1 MIPFDNEAMELRT
14 EEFFMKKK
22 RLRRVLAGCGL
33 ALLLFLVGSLTIPPR
48 LQKKVSQE
56 FLDTLALPPKA
67 AGSGADRVLC
77 IDDNQEALLWRLRTM
92 EAASQELI
100 LSAYGMNE
108 DDSGL
113 DVMASL
119 LHTAE
124 RGVRVRIL
132 VDGLSEFLD
141 LRSSKPFQALAASP
155 QVEVR
160 IYNPV
165 SLLKPWRLNYR
176 MHDKY
181 LAADDTVYILG
192 GRNIKNLSLGDYQEK
207 KDHDRDV
214 LVYGTEPNAQNSIHQ
229 VKDYFESVWSLET
242 TEPFPA
248 PETPDEAQLELL
260 RQRRR
265 ALEETWPELLSQPDW
280 EAITLPTHG
289 ITLLTNPI
297 QAGNKAPELWATL
310 MRLMAESDAAVVQTP
325 YLICNK
331 VMYQDLAAL
340 TAAGK
345 EISIITN
352 AVESGANPWGCADY
366 MNQKQKIRQTGAHLY
381 EYLGGHSAHRKTVL
395 IDDHLSLVGSFNFDM
410 RSAYLDTELMLL
422 IDSPEL
428 NQHLRSMAQDNMA
441 QSRHVFPDGSEVPGE
456 AFQPREM
463 PWSKQLT
470 YGLIRLLILP
480 FRPLL

>member
-1 MIPFDNEAMELRT
+1 MIPFNKEGMALRNK
-14 EEFFMKKK
+14 EFTMKKK
-22 RLRRVLAGCGL
+22 KLKRVLAGGAL
-33 ALLLFLVGSLTIPPR
+33 ALALFLVGSLTIPPR

-56 FLDTLALPPKA
+56 FLDALAVPPNA
-67 AGSGADRVLC
+67 VGSGADRVLC

-92 EAASQELI
+92 EAAGQELI
-100 LSAYGMNE
+100 LSAYGMSE
-108 DDSGL
+108 DESGL
-113 DVMASL
+113 DIMASL

-124 RGVRVRIL
+124 RGVQVRIL

-214 LVYGTEPNAQNSIHQ
+214 LVYSMEPSTQNSIHQ

-265 ALEETWPELLSQPDW
+265 TLEETWSELLSQPDW
-280 EAITLPTHG
+280 EAITLPTNG

-310 MRLMAESDAAVVQTP
+310 MRLMEEGDSVVVQTP
-325 YLICNK
+325 YLICNQI
-331 VMYQDLAAL
+331 MYQDLTAL
-340 TAAGK
+340 AAAGK

-366 MNQKQKIRQTGAHLY
+366 MNQKPKLRQTGVHLY
-381 EYLGGHSAHRKTVL
+381 EYLGDHSAHRKTVL

-441 QSRHVFPDGSEVPGE
+441 QSRHVFPDGSEVPGAE
-456 AFQPREM
+456 FQPREM
-463 PWSKQLT
+463 PRSKQLI
-470 YGLIRLLILP
+470 YGAIRLLIPP

>member
-1 MIPFDNEAMELRT
+1 
-14 EEFFMKKK
+14 MKKRNLK
-22 RLRRVLAGCGL
+22 RVLAGCAL
-33 ALLLFLVGSLTIPPR
+33 ALLLFLIGSLTIPPR
-48 LQKKVSQE
+48 LQKEVSQE
-56 FLDTLALPPKA
+56 FLDTLATPPKA
-67 AGSGADRVLC
+67 AGTGTERVAC
-77 IDDNQEALLWRLRTM
+77 IDDNEKALHWRLRTM
-92 EAASQELI
+92 EAATQELI

-108 DDSGL
+108 DNSGL
-113 DVMASL
+113 DIMAAL

-141 LRSSKPFQALAASP
+141 LRSSKPFRALAASP

-192 GRNIKNLSLGDYQEK
+192 GRNIKNLSLGNYQEK

-214 LVYGTEPNAQNSIHQ
+214 LVYSTQPSSLDSIHQ

-248 PETPDEAQLELL
+248 PETPDESQLELL

-265 ALEETWPELLSQPDW
+265 TLEETWPELLSQPDW
-280 EAITLPTHG
+280 EAVTLPTNA

-310 MRLMAESDAAVVQTP
+310 MHLMEEGETAVVHTP
-325 YLICNK
+325 YLICNQA
-331 VMYQDLAAL
+331 MYQDLAAL

-366 MNQKQKIRQTGAHLY
+366 MNQKQKIRQTGVHLY
-381 EYLGGHSAHRKTVL
+381 EYLGDHSAHRKTVL

-428 NQHLRSMAQDNMA
+428 NGHLRSMAQDNMA
-441 QSRHVFPDGSEVPGE
+441 QSRHVFPDGSEVPG
-456 AFQPREM
+456 ADFQPREM

-470 YGLIRLLILP
+470 YGLIRLISLP

>member
-1 MIPFDNEAMELRT
+1 
-14 EEFFMKKK
+14 MKKRNLK
-22 RLRRVLAGCGL
+22 RVLAGCAL
-33 ALLLFLVGSLTIPPR
+33 ALLLFLIGSLTIPPR
-48 LQKKVSQE
+48 LQKEVSQE
-56 FLDTLALPPKA
+56 FLDTLATPPKA
-67 AGSGADRVLC
+67 AGTGTERVAC
-77 IDDNQEALLWRLRTM
+77 IDDNEKALHWRLRTM
-92 EAASQELI
+92 EAATQELI

-108 DDSGL
+108 DNSGL
-113 DVMASL
+113 DIMAAL

-141 LRSSKPFQALAASP
+141 LRSSKPFRALAASP

-181 LAADDTVYILG
+181 LAADNTVYILG

-214 LVYGTEPNAQNSIHQ
+214 LVYSTQPSSLDSIHQ

-265 ALEETWPELLSQPDW
+265 TLEETWPELLSPPDW
-280 EAITLPTHG
+280 EAVTLPTNA

-310 MRLMAESDAAVVQTP
+310 MRLMEEGETAVVHTP
-325 YLICNK
+325 YLICNQA
-331 VMYQDLAAL
+331 MYQDLAAL

-345 EISIITN
+345 EVSIITN

-366 MNQKQKIRQTGAHLY
+366 MNQKQKIRQTGVHLY
-381 EYLGGHSAHRKTVL
+381 EYLGDHSAHRKTVL

-428 NQHLRSMAQDNMA
+428 NGHLRSMAQDNMA
-441 QSRHVFPDGSEVPGE
+441 QSRHVFPDGSEVPG
-456 AFQPREM
+456 ADFQPREM

-470 YGLIRLLILP
+470 YGLIQLISLP

>member
-1 MIPFDNEAMELRT
+1 
-14 EEFFMKKK
+14 MKKRNLK
-22 RLRRVLAGCGL
+22 RVLAGCAL
-33 ALLLFLVGSLTIPPR
+33 ALLLFLIGSLTIPPR
-48 LQKKVSQE
+48 LQKEVSQE
-56 FLDTLALPPKA
+56 FLDTLAAPPKA
-67 AGSGADRVLC
+67 VGTGTERVAC
-77 IDDNQEALLWRLRTM
+77 IDDNEKALLWRLRTM

-113 DVMASL
+113 DIMAAL

-214 LVYGTEPNAQNSIHQ
+214 LVYSTQPSSLDSIHQ

-260 RQRRR
+260 RQR
-265 ALEETWPELLSQPDW
+265 
-280 EAITLPTHG
+280 H
-289 ITLLTNPI
+289 
-297 QAGNKAPELWATL
+297 
-310 MRLMAESDAAVVQTP
+310 TP
-325 YLICNK
+325 YLICNQA
-331 VMYQDLAAL
+331 MYQDLAAL

-345 EISIITN
+345 EVSIITN

-366 MNQKQKIRQTGAHLY
+366 MNQKQKIRQTGVHLY
-381 EYLGGHSAHRKTVL
+381 EYLGDHSAHRKTVL

-428 NQHLRSMAQDNMA
+428 NGHLRSMAQDNMA
-441 QSRHVFPDGSEVPGE
+441 QSRHVFPDGSEVPG
-456 AFQPREM
+456 ADFQPREM

-470 YGLIRLLILP
+470 YGLIRLISLP

>member
-1 MIPFDNEAMELRT
+1 
-14 EEFFMKKK
+14 MKRRNLK
-22 RLRRVLAGCGL
+22 RVLAGCAL
-33 ALLLFLVGSLTIPPR
+33 ALLLFLIGSLTIPPR
-48 LQKKVSQE
+48 LQKEVSQE
-56 FLDTLALPPKA
+56 FLDTLATPPKA
-67 AGSGADRVLC
+67 AGTGTERVAC
-77 IDDNQEALLWRLRTM
+77 IDDNEKALHWRLRTM
-92 EAASQELI
+92 EAATQELI

-108 DDSGL
+108 DNSGL
-113 DVMASL
+113 DIMAAL

-141 LRSSKPFQALAASP
+141 LRSSKPFRALAASP

-192 GRNIKNLSLGDYQEK
+192 GRNIKNLSLGNYQEK

-214 LVYGTEPNAQNSIHQ
+214 LVYSTQPSSLDSIHQ

-248 PETPDEAQLELL
+248 PETPDESQLELL

-265 ALEETWPELLSQPDW
+265 TLEETWPELLSQPDW
-280 EAITLPTHG
+280 EAVTLPTNA

-310 MRLMAESDAAVVQTP
+310 MHLMEEGETAVVHTP
-325 YLICNK
+325 YLICNQA
-331 VMYQDLAAL
+331 MYQDLAAL

-366 MNQKQKIRQTGAHLY
+366 MNQKQKIRQTGVHLY
-381 EYLGGHSAHRKTVL
+381 EYLGDHSAHRKTVL

-428 NQHLRSMAQDNMA
+428 NGHLRSMAQDNMA
-441 QSRHVFPDGSEVPGE
+441 QSRHVFPDGSEVPG
-456 AFQPREM
+456 ADFQPREM

-470 YGLIRLLILP
+470 YGLIRLISLP

>member
-1 MIPFDNEAMELRT
+1 MIPFNKEGMALRNK
-14 EEFFMKKK
+14 EFTMKKK
-22 RLRRVLAGCGL
+22 KLKRVLAGGAL
-33 ALLLFLVGSLTIPPR
+33 ALALFLVGSLTIPPR

-56 FLDTLALPPKA
+56 FLDALAVPPNA
-67 AGSGADRVLC
+67 VGSGADRVLC

-92 EAASQELI
+92 EAAGQELI
-100 LSAYGMNE
+100 LSAYGMSE
-108 DDSGL
+108 DESGL
-113 DVMASL
+113 DIMASL

-124 RGVRVRIL
+124 RGVQVRIL

-214 LVYGTEPNAQNSIHQ
+214 LVYSMEPSTQNSIHQ

-265 ALEETWPELLSQPDW
+265 TLEETWPELLSQPDW
-280 EAITLPTHG
+280 EAITLPTNG

-310 MRLMAESDAAVVQTP
+310 MRLMEEGDSVVVQTP
-325 YLICNK
+325 YLICNQI
-331 VMYQDLAAL
+331 MYQDLTAL
-340 TAAGK
+340 AAAGK

-366 MNQKQKIRQTGAHLY
+366 MNQKPKLRQTGVHLY
-381 EYLGGHSAHRKTVL
+381 EYLGDHSAHRKTVL

-441 QSRHVFPDGSEVPGE
+441 QSRHVFPDGSEVPGAE
-456 AFQPREM
+456 FQPREM
-463 PWSKQLT
+463 PRSKQLI
-470 YGLIRLLILP
+470 YGAIRLLIPP

>member
-1 MIPFDNEAMELRT
+1 
-14 EEFFMKKK
+14 MKKK
-22 RLRRVLAGCGL
+22 KLKRVLAGGAL
-33 ALLLFLVGSLTIPPR
+33 ALALFLVGSLTIPPR

-56 FLDTLALPPKA
+56 FLDALAVPPKA
-67 AGSGADRVLC
+67 VGSGADRVLC

-92 EAASQELI
+92 EAAGQELI
-100 LSAYGMNE
+100 LSAYGMSE
-108 DDSGL
+108 DESGL
-113 DVMASL
+113 DIMASL

-124 RGVRVRIL
+124 RGVQVRIL

-214 LVYGTEPNAQNSIHQ
+214 LVYSMEPSTQNSIHQ

-265 ALEETWPELLSQPDW
+265 TLEETWPELLSQPDW
-280 EAITLPTHG
+280 EAITLPTNG

-310 MRLMAESDAAVVQTP
+310 MRLMEEGDSVVVQTP
-325 YLICNK
+325 YLICNQI
-331 VMYQDLAAL
+331 MYQDLTAL
-340 TAAGK
+340 AAAGK

-366 MNQKQKIRQTGAHLY
+366 MNQKPKLRQTGVHLY
-381 EYLGGHSAHRKTVL
+381 EYLGDHSAHRKTVL

-428 NQHLRSMAQDNMA
+428 NRHLRSMAQDNMA
-441 QSRHVFPDGSEVPGE
+441 QSRHVFPDGSEVPGAE
-456 AFQPREM
+456 FQPREM
-463 PWSKQLT
+463 PRSKQLI
-470 YGLIRLLILP
+470 YGAIRLLIPP

>member
-1 MIPFDNEAMELRT
+1 
-14 EEFFMKKK
+14 MKKK
-22 RLRRVLAGCGL
+22 KLKRVLAGGAL
-33 ALLLFLVGSLTIPPR
+33 ALALFLVGSLTIPPR

-56 FLDTLALPPKA
+56 FLDALAVPPNA
-67 AGSGADRVLC
+67 VGSGADRVLC

-92 EAASQELI
+92 EAAGQELI
-100 LSAYGMNE
+100 LSAYGMSE
-108 DDSGL
+108 DESGL
-113 DVMASL
+113 DIMASL

-124 RGVRVRIL
+124 RGVQVRIL

-214 LVYGTEPNAQNSIHQ
+214 LVYSMEPSTQNSIHQ

-265 ALEETWPELLSQPDW
+265 TLEETWPELLSQPDW
-280 EAITLPTHG
+280 EAITLPTNG

-310 MRLMAESDAAVVQTP
+310 MRLMEEGDSVVVQTP
-325 YLICNK
+325 YLICNQI
-331 VMYQDLAAL
+331 MYQDLTAL
-340 TAAGK
+340 AAAGK

-366 MNQKQKIRQTGAHLY
+366 MNQKPKLRQTGVHLY
-381 EYLGGHSAHRKTVL
+381 EYLGDHSAHRKTVL

-428 NQHLRSMAQDNMA
+428 NQYLRSMAQDNMA
-441 QSRHVFPDGSEVPGE
+441 QSRHVFPDGSEVPGAE
-456 AFQPREM
+456 VQPREM
-463 PWSKQLT
+463 PRSKQLI
-470 YGLIRLLILP
+470 YGAIRLLIPP

>member
-1 MIPFDNEAMELRT
+1 MGCLRT
-14 EEFFMKKK
+14 
-22 RLRRVLAGCGL
+22 RAVWI
-33 ALLLFLVGSLTIPPR
+33 SWPPCSTPR
-48 LQKKVSQE
+48 
-56 FLDTLALPPKA
+56 
-67 AGSGADRVLC
+67 SG
-77 IDDNQEALLWRLRTM
+77 
-92 EAASQELI
+92 
-100 LSAYGMNE
+100 
-108 DDSGL
+108 
-113 DVMASL
+113 
-119 LHTAE
+119 
-124 RGVRVRIL
+124 
-132 VDGLSEFLD
+132 GLSEFLD

-214 LVYGTEPNAQNSIHQ
+214 LVYSMEPSTQNSIHQ

-265 ALEETWPELLSQPDW
+265 TLEETWPELLSQPDW
-280 EAITLPTHG
+280 EAITLPTNG

-310 MRLMAESDAAVVQTP
+310 MRLMEEGDSVVVQTP
-325 YLICNK
+325 YLICNQI
-331 VMYQDLAAL
+331 MYQDLTAL
-340 TAAGK
+340 AAAGK

-366 MNQKQKIRQTGAHLY
+366 MNQKPKLRQTGVHLY
-381 EYLGGHSAHRKTVL
+381 EYLGDHSAHRKTVL

-441 QSRHVFPDGSEVPGE
+441 QSRHVFPDGSEVPGAE
-456 AFQPREM
+456 FQPREM
-463 PWSKQLT
+463 PRSKQLI
-470 YGLIRLLILP
+470 YGAIRLLIPP

>member
-1 MIPFDNEAMELRT
+1 MIPFNKEGMALRNK
-14 EEFFMKKK
+14 EFTMKKK
-22 RLRRVLAGCGL
+22 KLKRVLAGGAL
-33 ALLLFLVGSLTIPPR
+33 ALALFLVGSLTIPPR

-56 FLDTLALPPKA
+56 FLDALAVPPNA
-67 AGSGADRVLC
+67 VGSGADRVLC

-92 EAASQELI
+92 EAAGQELI
-100 LSAYGMNE
+100 LSAYGMSE
-108 DDSGL
+108 DESGL
-113 DVMASL
+113 DIMASL

-124 RGVRVRIL
+124 RGVQVRIL

-214 LVYGTEPNAQNSIHQ
+214 LVYSMEPSTQNSIHQ

-248 PETPDEAQLELL
+248 PEAPDEAQLELL

-265 ALEETWPELLSQPDW
+265 TLEETWPELLSQPDW
-280 EAITLPTHG
+280 EAITLPTNG

-310 MRLMAESDAAVVQTP
+310 MRLMEEGDSVVVQTP
-325 YLICNK
+325 YLICNQI
-331 VMYQDLAAL
+331 MYQDLTAL
-340 TAAGK
+340 AAAGK

-366 MNQKQKIRQTGAHLY
+366 MNQKPKLRQTGVHLY
-381 EYLGGHSAHRKTVL
+381 EYLGNHSAHRKTVL

-428 NQHLRSMAQDNMA
+428 NRHLRSMAQDNMA
-441 QSRHVFPDGSEVPGE
+441 QSRHVFPDGSEVPGAE
-456 AFQPREM
+456 FQPREM
-463 PWSKQLT
+463 PRSKQLI
-470 YGLIRLLILP
+470 YGAIRLLIPP

>member
-1 MIPFDNEAMELRT
+1 MIPFNKEGMALRNK
-14 EEFFMKKK
+14 EFTMKKK
-22 RLRRVLAGCGL
+22 KLKRVLAGGAL
-33 ALLLFLVGSLTIPPR
+33 ALALFLVGSLTIPPR

-56 FLDTLALPPKA
+56 FLDALAVPPNA
-67 AGSGADRVLC
+67 VGSGADRVLC

-92 EAASQELI
+92 EAAGQELI
-100 LSAYGMNE
+100 LSAYGMSE
-108 DDSGL
+108 DESGL
-113 DVMASL
+113 DIMASL

-124 RGVRVRIL
+124 RGVQVRIL

-214 LVYGTEPNAQNSIHQ
+214 LVYSMEPSAQNSIHQ

-242 TEPFPA
+242 TELFPA

-280 EAITLPTHG
+280 EAITLPTNG

-310 MRLMAESDAAVVQTP
+310 MRLMEEGDSVVVQTP
-325 YLICNK
+325 YLICNQI
-331 VMYQDLAAL
+331 MYQDLTAL
-340 TAAGK
+340 AAAGK

-366 MNQKQKIRQTGAHLY
+366 MNQKPKLRQTGVHLY
-381 EYLGGHSAHRKTVL
+381 EYLGDHSAHRKTVL

-428 NQHLRSMAQDNMA
+428 NRHLRSMAQDNMA

-463 PWSKQLT
+463 PRSKQLI
-470 YGLIRLLILP
+470 YGAIRLLIPP

>member
-1 MIPFDNEAMELRT
+1 
-14 EEFFMKKK
+14 MKKK
-22 RLRRVLAGCGL
+22 KLKRVLAGGAL
-33 ALLLFLVGSLTIPPR
+33 ALALFLVGSLTIPPR

-56 FLDTLALPPKA
+56 FLDALAVPPNA
-67 AGSGADRVLC
+67 VGSGADRVLC

-92 EAASQELI
+92 EAAGQELI
-100 LSAYGMNE
+100 LSAYGMSE
-108 DDSGL
+108 DESGL
-113 DVMASL
+113 DIMASL

-124 RGVRVRIL
+124 RGVQVRIL

-214 LVYGTEPNAQNSIHQ
+214 LVYSMEPSTQNSIHQ

-248 PETPDEAQLELL
+248 PEAPDEAQLELL

-265 ALEETWPELLSQPDW
+265 TLEETWPELLSQPDW
-280 EAITLPTHG
+280 EAITLPTNG

-310 MRLMAESDAAVVQTP
+310 MRLMEEGDSVVVQTP
-325 YLICNK
+325 YLICNQI
-331 VMYQDLAAL
+331 MYQDLTAL
-340 TAAGK
+340 AAAGK

-366 MNQKQKIRQTGAHLY
+366 MNQKPKLRQTGVHLY
-381 EYLGGHSAHRKTVL
+381 EYLGNHSAHRKTVL

-428 NQHLRSMAQDNMA
+428 NRHLRSMAQDNMA
-441 QSRHVFPDGSEVPGE
+441 QSRHVFPDGSEVPGAE
-456 AFQPREM
+456 FQPREM
-463 PWSKQLT
+463 PRSKQLI
-470 YGLIRLLILP
+470 YGAIRLLIPP

>member
-1 MIPFDNEAMELRT
+1 
-14 EEFFMKKK
+14 MKKRNLK
-22 RLRRVLAGCGL
+22 RVLAGCAL
-33 ALLLFLVGSLTIPPR
+33 ALLLFLIGSLTIPPR
-48 LQKKVSQE
+48 LQKEVSQE
-56 FLDTLALPPKA
+56 FLDTLAAPSKA
-67 AGSGADRVLC
+67 AGTGTERVAC
-77 IDDNQEALLWRLRTM
+77 IDDNEKALLWRLRTM
-92 EAASQELI
+92 EAATQELI

-113 DVMASL
+113 DIMAAL

-141 LRSSKPFQALAASP
+141 LRSSKPFRALAASP

-181 LAADDTVYILG
+181 LAADNTVYILG

-214 LVYGTEPNAQNSIHQ
+214 LVYSTQPSSLDSIHQ

-265 ALEETWPELLSQPDW
+265 TLEETWPELLSPPDW
-280 EAITLPTHG
+280 EAVTLPTNA

-310 MRLMAESDAAVVQTP
+310 MRLMEEGETAVVHTP
-325 YLICNK
+325 YLICNQA
-331 VMYQDLAAL
+331 MYQDLAAL

-345 EISIITN
+345 EVSIITN

-366 MNQKQKIRQTGAHLY
+366 MNQKQKIRQTGVHLY
-381 EYLGGHSAHRKTVL
+381 EYLGDHSAHRKTVL

-428 NQHLRSMAQDNMA
+428 NGHLRSMAQDNMA
-441 QSRHVFPDGSEVPGE
+441 QSRHVFPDGSEVPG
-456 AFQPREM
+456 ADFQPREM

-470 YGLIRLLILP
+470 YGLIRLISLP

>member
-1 MIPFDNEAMELRT
+1 
-14 EEFFMKKK
+14 MKKRNLK
-22 RLRRVLAGCGL
+22 RVLAGCAL
-33 ALLLFLVGSLTIPPR
+33 ALLLFLIGSLTIPPR
-48 LQKKVSQE
+48 LQKEVSQE
-56 FLDTLALPPKA
+56 FLDTLATPPKA
-67 AGSGADRVLC
+67 AGTGTERVAC
-77 IDDNQEALLWRLRTM
+77 IDDNEKALLWRLRTM
-92 EAASQELI
+92 EAATQELI

-108 DDSGL
+108 DNSGL
-113 DVMASL
+113 DIMAAL

-141 LRSSKPFQALAASP
+141 LRSSKPFRALAASP

-181 LAADDTVYILG
+181 LAADNTVYILG

-214 LVYGTEPNAQNSIHQ
+214 LVYSTQPSSLDSIHQ

-265 ALEETWPELLSQPDW
+265 TLEETWPELLSPPDW
-280 EAITLPTHG
+280 EAVTLPTNA

-310 MRLMAESDAAVVQTP
+310 MRLMEEGETAVVHTP
-325 YLICNK
+325 YLICNQA
-331 VMYQDLAAL
+331 MYQDLAAL

-345 EISIITN
+345 EVSIITN

-366 MNQKQKIRQTGAHLY
+366 MNQKQKIRQTGVHLY
-381 EYLGGHSAHRKTVL
+381 EYLGDHSAHRKTVL

-428 NQHLRSMAQDNMA
+428 NGHLRSMAQDNMA
-441 QSRHVFPDGSEVPGE
+441 QSRHVFPDGSEVPG
-456 AFQPREM
+456 ADFQPREM

-470 YGLIRLLILP
+470 YGLIQLISLP